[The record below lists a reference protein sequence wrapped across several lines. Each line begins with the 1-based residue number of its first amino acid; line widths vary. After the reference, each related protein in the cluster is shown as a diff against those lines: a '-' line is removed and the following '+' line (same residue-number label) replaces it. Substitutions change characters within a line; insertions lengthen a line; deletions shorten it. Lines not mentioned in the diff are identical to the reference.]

1 LQRGEI
7 VEDSEDHLRAAL
19 DLVFVRALAL
29 GDGVPD
35 VGLKEHGVGEG
46 RQNLDKSMPANI
58 FSNVSTLVYIYCIKS
73 LYIKDF

>member
-1 LQRGEI
+1 
-7 VEDSEDHLRAAL
+7 
-19 DLVFVRALAL
+19 VRALAL